1 MRAHKTFSLVSLT
14 ASTLLA
20 ASFVPT
26 LASTAEASPSRSTAL
41 VEHDRDAEP
50 AAATKDTRADAKR
63 YAEAEKRA
71 PQASE
76 FNGGA
81 AVVLI
86 GSTAAMVLLLLIVL
100 LVV

>member
-1 MRAHKTFSLVSLT
+1 MRAHKTLSLSALV

-20 ASFVPT
+20 TSIVPT
-26 LASTAEASPSRSTAL
+26 LASTAEAAPSAL
-41 VEHDRDAEP
+41 VEHNREAEP
-50 AAATKDTRADAKR
+50 AATAKDTRADAKR

-71 PQASE
+71 PQAAE